1 MTDSKTATPE
11 SSPQNPISELGAIVL
26 CGGQSERMGL
36 DKSQL
41 VFQGQTLLERVV
53 ERVSVVASTVVVAG
67 GGNMKRIETGKGI
80 IRVSDESSQVGPL
93 EGIRLGLKAL
103 AESKTFAFVSGCDVP
118 LLEPKVILHLLNLIG
133 DHQCA
138 VPVSNDRVY
147 GMTAI
152 YRTDIAD
159 EIQSLIDQKKQ
170 RVQDLAEHFTTLKVD
185 IESLRSFDADLD
197 SFTNI
202 NDRDDYFQLLRR
214 FDEEIP
220 SMIAMKMSS
229 KILLDEDE

>member
-1 MTDSKTATPE
+1 MNENKPATSVPIQ
-11 SSPQNPISELGAIVL
+11 QNSELGAVVL

-53 ERVSVVASTVVVAG
+53 DRVSEVASAVVVAG
-67 GGNMKRIETGKGI
+67 GENLKHIETPKRIT
-80 IRVSDESSQVGPL
+80 RVSDESSEVGPL
-93 EGIRLGLKAL
+93 EGIRLGLTAL
-103 AESKTFAFVSGCDVP
+103 AASKKFAFVSGCDVP
-118 LLEPKVILHLLNLIG
+118 LLEPRIISHLFSLIG
-133 DHQCA
+133 DHQC
-138 VPVSNDRVY
+138 VIPVSDERVF

-159 EIQSLIDQKKQ
+159 QIQELIGQKKL
-170 RVQDLAEHFTTLKVD
+170 RVQDLAEHFNTLKVD
-185 IESLRSFDADLD
+185 IESLREFDAELD

-229 KILLDEDE
+229 KILLDEDEDE